1 MRPWTLNSVVLAL
14 ALSACAVSDP
24 PVSKFETV
32 TIDLT
37 QSASQLGAKAPRIP
51 LPARKPARA
60 VAAKVATAESSPF
73 LPRMP
78 NLRQMTACDS
88 SRVATC
94 PGFAP

>member
-1 MRPWTLNSVVLAL
+1 MRSWTLNSALLAL
-14 ALSACAVSDP
+14 ALSACAESEP
-24 PVSKFETV
+24 PISKFETV

-37 QSASQLGAKAPRIP
+37 QSASQLGGKAPRMP
-51 LPARKPARA
+51 LPARKPTQA

-88 SRVATC
+88 ARDATC
-94 PGFAP
+94 SGFAP